1 MSEAFDFD
9 LFVIGGGS
17 GGVRAGRIA
26 AEHGAR
32 VALAEEYRWGGTCVI
47 RGCVPKKLMVYASS
61 FPDAF
66 ADAQGFGWT
75 VTPPVFDWERF
86 KAARDAEIARLEGI
100 YAETLRRAGVALFAC
115 RAVLTDPHT
124 IRLAT
129 GATYRAKHVLIATG
143 GRPVLPEFPG
153 VEHVIT
159 SNEIFDVAEQPRRAL
174 IIGGGYIACEFAG
187 VLNGLGTRTVQVY
200 RGPQILRDFDDD
212 LRDHVAEAMRKR
224 GLVLE
229 VDRDIAR
236 VEKREDGLH
245 VELDNGQRHVVDLV
259 LAATG
264 RRPSAEGMGLE
275 ALGVEIGRRGEVV
288 VDAWSQTSVPSI
300 YAVGDVTGRP
310 ALTPVAI
317 RDGHAFAD
325 TVFGAKPVRTD
336 HSQIP
341 TAVFTQP
348 EIGTLGLTETEARA
362 KGPVEIYRTTFRP
375 MLHVLAGREERML
388 MKLVVSADSRRVL
401 GCHIVG
407 HGAGEMIQLAAIPM
421 RMGAT
426 KEDFDAALAV
436 HPTAAEEL
444 VTMRRPVAERLAI
457 AGSGLT

>member
-17 GGVRAGRIA
+17 GGGPAGPVA
-26 AEHGAR
+26 GEHGERA
-32 VALAEEYRWGGTCVI
+32 ALAEECRWGGACVI

-61 FPDAF
+61 FADAF
-66 ADAQGFGWT
+66 ADARGFGWT
-75 VTPPVFDWERF
+75 VAPPVFDWARF
-86 KAARDAEIARLEGI
+86 KAARDAEIARLEEI
-100 YAETLRRAGVALFAC
+100 YAGTLRRAGASLFAC
-115 RAVLTDPHT
+115 RATLADPHT
-124 IRLAT
+124 VRLAT
-129 GATYRAKHVLIATG
+129 GATCRARHVLIATG

-159 SNEIFDVAEQPRRAL
+159 SDDIFEVAEQPRRAL
-174 IIGGGYIACEFAG
+174 VIGGGYIACEFAG
-187 VLNGLGTRTVQVY
+187 ILNGLGTLTVQVY
-200 RGPQILRDFDDD
+200 RGPQILRGFDDD
-212 LRDHVAEAMRKR
+212 LRDHVAEAMRQR
-224 GLVLE
+224 GLTLE
-229 VDRDIAR
+229 LGRDIAR
-236 VEKREDGLH
+236 VEKRADGLH
-245 VELDNGQRHVVDLV
+245 VDLDNGQRHVVDLV

-264 RRPSAEGMGLE
+264 RRPNAGGMGLE
-275 ALGVEIGRRGEVV
+275 ALGVAIGRRGEVA

-300 YAVGDVTGRP
+300 HAVGDVTGRP

-317 RDGHAFAD
+317 RDGHAFSD
-325 TVFGAKPVRTD
+325 TVFGARPSPVD
-336 HSQIP
+336 HALVP

-348 EIGTLGLTETEARA
+348 EIGTVGLTEAEARR

-375 MLHVLAGREERML
+375 MLHVLAGREERMM
-388 MKLVVSADSRRVL
+388 MKLVVAGGDRRVL

-407 HGAGEMIQLAAIPM
+407 HGAGEMIQLATIPI

-426 KEDFDAALAV
+426 KGDFDAALAV